1 MRFVNLDLLVPP
13 AGWEDRAAAA
23 KTAACDARSDDERRA
38 IIRDKAA
45 IWADLKPSLEKL
57 SNKKCWYCESI
68 QERSDKHVDHF
79 RPKNR
84 VDEDACG
91 DHPGYWCLAF
101 DWHNFRYSCT
111 FCNSPRR
118 DAETGASEGKG
129 ARFPLFD
136 ETKRCYNEGDSLA
149 DEQPALL
156 DPTVP
161 GDPDLL
167 WFDEDGVTRPLH
179 PADAAKWPHRRAAES
194 IQIYH
199 LNHEDV
205 RQARLA
211 VCDECKRTV
220 VDADE
225 SWRAY
230 SGGSPVGQDR
240 FTEAIRLLT
249 ERLQPEAEYSATART
264 TLMGLRS
271 VDRPWLDITLA
282 AA

>member
-1 MRFVNLDLLVPP
+1 MRFVNLDRLEPP

-23 KTAACDARSDDERRA
+23 KTAAAEAQSDAERKA
-38 IIRDKAA
+38 IIKAKA
-45 IWADLKPSLEKL
+45 DIWRDLKPSLEKL
-57 SNKKCWYCESI
+57 SNKKCWYCEAI

-79 RPKNR
+79 RPKNQ

-91 DHPGYWCLAF
+91 DHPGYWWLAF
-101 DWHNFRYSCT
+101 DWNNFRYSCA
-111 FCNSPRR
+111 FCNSPHR

-136 ETKRCYNEGDSLA
+136 EMKRCYNESDSLA

-161 GDPDLL
+161 GEPDLI
-167 WFDEDGVTRPLH
+167 WFDEDGMSRPLH
-179 PADAAKWPHRRAAES
+179 SVDAAEWPHRRATES

-199 LNHEDV
+199 LNDEDI

-211 VCDECKRTV
+211 VCNECKRTV
-220 VDADE
+220 ADADE

-230 SGGSPVGQDR
+230 RAGSPVGQDR
-240 FTEAIRLLT
+240 FTEAIRRLT
-249 ERLQPEAEYSATART
+249 ERLQRDVEYSATARA

-271 VDRPWLDITLA
+271 ANRPWLDVTLA